1 MKMRFLKLPVA
12 TILSMG
18 LLLTVATGTTLASEE
33 GEGGSFGDH
42 QEMVVSVYDGD
53 VVDFSSAVEP
63 ENLSGLKKMVK
74 SGGEDDTI
82 QVSAETLSD
91 GRITISRPVNLYV
104 DGYDSLSGADQD
116 KVKLVIDLPDEL
128 EEDAARVMTI
138 QGLPEECVLVRNLG
152 PVSLYVVGTDAGE
165 VSEPAKES
173 IPADQNTP
181 AEESTSVGE
190 STPAEESA
198 PAGGNTSVEESAPAG
213 ENTSVEE
220 NTALDEGQ
228 NGPVE
233 GNTTIP
239 KPAGEESSTLEVS
252 E

>member
-173 IPADQNTP
+173 IPA
-181 AEESTSVGE
+181 EESTSVGE
-190 STPAEESA
+190 NTPA
-198 PAGGNTSVEESAPAG
+198 EESAPAG

-239 KPAGEESSTLEVS
+239 EPAGEESSTLEVS

>member
-152 PVSLYVVGTDAGE
+152 PVSYTLWGR
-165 VSEPAKES
+165 
-173 IPADQNTP
+173 
-181 AEESTSVGE
+181 
-190 STPAEESA
+190 
-198 PAGGNTSVEESAPAG
+198 
-213 ENTSVEE
+213 
-220 NTALDEGQ
+220 
-228 NGPVE
+228 
-233 GNTTIP
+233 
-239 KPAGEESSTLEVS
+239 TLEKCLNQRKKAYQRIKIHQRKRARPWAKVRLRRKARQQA
-252 E
+252 ETHR

>member
-74 SGGEDDTI
+74 SDGEDDTI

-138 QGLPEECVLVRNLG
+138 QGLPEECGR
-152 PVSLYVVGTDAGE
+152 
-165 VSEPAKES
+165 
-173 IPADQNTP
+173 
-181 AEESTSVGE
+181 
-190 STPAEESA
+190 
-198 PAGGNTSVEESAPAG
+198 
-213 ENTSVEE
+213 
-220 NTALDEGQ
+220 
-228 NGPVE
+228 
-233 GNTTIP
+233 
-239 KPAGEESSTLEVS
+239 TLEKCLNQRKKAYQRIKIHQRKRARPWAKIRLRRKARQQA
-252 E
+252 ETHR

>member
-1 MKMRFLKLPVA
+1 M
-12 TILSMG
+12 
-18 LLLTVATGTTLASEE
+18 
-33 GEGGSFGDH
+33 
-42 QEMVVSVYDGD
+42 
-53 VVDFSSAVEP
+53 
-63 ENLSGLKKMVK
+63 
-74 SGGEDDTI
+74 
-82 QVSAETLSD
+82 
-91 GRITISRPVNLYV
+91 
-104 DGYDSLSGADQD
+104 
-116 KVKLVIDLPDEL
+116 KLVIDLPDEL
-128 EEDAARVMTI
+128 EEDVARVMTI

-173 IPADQNTP
+173 IPA
-181 AEESTSVGE
+181 EESTSVGE
-190 STPAEESA
+190 NTPAEESA

-239 KPAGEESSTLEVS
+239 EPAGEESSTLEVS

>member
-1 MKMRFLKLPVA
+1 
-12 TILSMG
+12 
-18 LLLTVATGTTLASEE
+18 
-33 GEGGSFGDH
+33 
-42 QEMVVSVYDGD
+42 MVVSVYDGD

-190 STPAEESA
+190 NTPAEESA

-239 KPAGEESSTLEVS
+239 EPAGEESSTLEVS

>member
-138 QGLPEECVLVRNLG
+138 QGLPEE
-152 PVSLYVVGTDAGE
+152 
-165 VSEPAKES
+165 
-173 IPADQNTP
+173 DQNTP

-190 STPAEESA
+190 NTPAEESA

-239 KPAGEESSTLEVS
+239 EPAGEESSTLEVS